1 MIAEVM
7 KMREEEKKSTSPKFL
22 KRRWAY
28 PAIYLASAAI
38 IITGILWYQ
47 AGNNENAED
56 YSYDVP
62 TDNEFNQPAE
72 EVNRSLENFV
82 MPVSKPE
89 DTVIEKNFYDAEASA
104 EEQEAAL
111 VVYGN
116 MYYPNQGIDIS
127 KDGKEFEV
135 LAAMSGTVTKVQE
148 DSLLGNTIEIEH
160 SKGIVTRYQSVKDFE
175 VAVGDVVDQGQE
187 IAKSGKS
194 LFNEDAGVHVHF
206 EIRKDNVA
214 VNPINY
220 FNKSLATLQEAK
232 LDEQK
237 VSGDQPEQAQE
248 DAVQEDAAKED
259 AAAEEGAEGEAAD
272 EQQDAKP
279 SDAEQK
285 DTGDAE
291 SNAGP
296 EDQDAESNAGAE
308 DQDAES
314 NADAEDQE
322 AESNADTSKEE
333 QE

>member
-1 MIAEVM
+1 M
-7 KMREEEKKSTSPKFL
+7 

-47 AGNNENAED
+47 AGNDANENAED

-82 MPVSKPE
+82 MPVSSPE
-89 DTVIEKNFYDAEASA
+89 DTVIEKNFYDAETSA

-127 KDGKEFEV
+127 KAGKEFKV

-187 IAKSGKS
+187 IAKAGKS

-237 VSGDQPEQAQE
+237 VSGDQPEA
-248 DAVQEDAAKED
+248 AQEDAAKED
-259 AAAEEGAEGEAAD
+259 AAAEEGAEGEAA
-272 EQQDAKP
+272 EEKQDANP

-285 DTGDAE
+285 DE
-291 SNAGP
+291 
-296 EDQDAESNAGAE
+296 
-308 DQDAES
+308 ES
-314 NADAEDQE
+314 NADAEDKD
-322 AESNADTSKEE
+322 AESNADTSKED

>member
-7 KMREEEKKSTSPKFL
+7 KMREEEKKYTSPKFL

-47 AGNNENAED
+47 AGNDANENAED

-82 MPVSKPE
+82 MPVSNPE

-127 KDGKEFEV
+127 KDGKEFDV

-175 VAVGDVVDQGQE
+175 VAVGDVVDQGQS
-187 IAKSGKS
+187 IAKAGKS

-206 EIRKDNVA
+206 EIRKENVA

-232 LDEQK
+232 LDDQK
-237 VSGDQPEQAQE
+237 VSGDQPEA
-248 DAVQEDAAKED
+248 AQEDAAKEDAAPQDD
-259 AAAEEGAEGEAAD
+259 AAAEEGAEGEAA
-272 EQQDAKP
+272 EEKQDANP

-285 DTGDAE
+285 DAGDAE
-291 SNAGP
+291 S
-296 EDQDAESNAGAE
+296 D
-308 DQDAES
+308 
-314 NADAEDQE
+314 ADAEDKD
-322 AESNADTSKEE
+322 AESNADTSKED

>member
-1 MIAEVM
+1 
-7 KMREEEKKSTSPKFL
+7 MREEEKKYTSPKFL

-47 AGNNENAED
+47 AGNDDEKAED

-82 MPVSKPE
+82 MPVSSPE

-127 KDGKEFEV
+127 KDGKEFDV

-175 VAVGDVVDQGQE
+175 VAVGDVVDQGQA
-187 IAKSGKS
+187 IAKAGKS

-206 EIRKDNVA
+206 EIRKDSVA

-232 LDEQK
+232 LDEKK
-237 VSGDQPEQAQE
+237 VSGDQPEAEAAQE
-248 DAVQEDAAKED
+248 DAVKED
-259 AAAEEGAEGEAAD
+259 AAAQDEAKAEEGAEGAD
-272 EQQDAKP
+272 EKADP

-285 DTGDAE
+285 DSE
-291 SNAGP
+291 SNA
-296 EDQDAESNAGAE
+296 DAQDE
-308 DQDAES
+308 DAES
-314 NADAEDQE
+314 NADTTQEDQE
-322 AESNADTSKEE
+322 
-333 QE
+333 

>member
-7 KMREEEKKSTSPKFL
+7 KMREEEKKYTSPKFL

-47 AGNNENAED
+47 AGNDANENAED

-127 KDGKEFEV
+127 KDGKEFDV

-175 VAVGDVVDQGQE
+175 VAVGDVVDQGQA

-237 VSGDQPEQAQE
+237 VSGEQPEQAKE

-259 AAAEEGAEGEAAD
+259 AAAEEGAEGEAAEE
-272 EQQDAKP
+272 EQQQADP

-291 SNAGP
+291 SNA
-296 EDQDAESNAGAE
+296 DAE
-308 DQDAES
+308 DQD
-314 NADAEDQE
+314 

>member
-1 MIAEVM
+1 
-7 KMREEEKKSTSPKFL
+7 MREEEKKYTSPKFL

-47 AGNNENAED
+47 AGNDDEKAED

-82 MPVSKPE
+82 MPVSSPE

-127 KDGKEFEV
+127 KDGKEFDV

-175 VAVGDVVDQGQE
+175 VAVGDVVDQGQA
-187 IAKSGKS
+187 IAKAGKS

-206 EIRKDNVA
+206 EIRKDSVA

-237 VSGDQPEQAQE
+237 VSGDQPEAEAAQE
-248 DAVQEDAAKED
+248 DAVKED
-259 AAAEEGAEGEAAD
+259 AAAQDEAKAEEGAEGAD
-272 EQQDAKP
+272 EKADP

-285 DTGDAE
+285 D
-291 SNAGP
+291 S
-296 EDQDAESNAGAE
+296 
-308 DQDAES
+308 ES
-314 NADAEDQE
+314 NADADTTQEDQE
-322 AESNADTSKEE
+322 
-333 QE
+333 